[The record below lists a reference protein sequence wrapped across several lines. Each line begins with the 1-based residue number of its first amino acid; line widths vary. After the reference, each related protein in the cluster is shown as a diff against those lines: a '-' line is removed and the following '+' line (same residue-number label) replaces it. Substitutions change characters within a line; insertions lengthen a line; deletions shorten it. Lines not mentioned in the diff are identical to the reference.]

1 MTGRTT
7 ELRRELKRVFLPLL
21 EGKGFTVDTRAAPA
35 FTAFRRQAVDS
46 VHVVEIQWDKYGRP
60 RFVINFGKC
69 PLEGMQ
75 VRGQLFS
82 PDQVYAGWLEESGRL
97 QPRHGHSSTNWFS
110 QEKHWLRRL
119 LDVGK
124 LRQPDEVVEELLRL
138 FPEVEAYL
146 ESGVVGEHIRVF
158 RIPRK
163 VPDSGGRR
171 TSA

>member
-1 MTGRTT
+1 MGRTT

-21 EGKGFTVDTRAAPA
+21 EGKGFTVDTTAAPA
-35 FTAFRRQAVDS
+35 FTAFRRKAVDS

-69 PLEGMQ
+69 PLEGLY
-75 VRGQLFS
+75 VRGQLGS
-82 PDQVYAGWLEESGRL
+82 PSQVYAGWLEESGRL
-97 QPRHGHSSTNWFS
+97 QPRHGNSSTNWFS

-119 LDVGK
+119 LDVER
-124 LRQPDEVVEELLRL
+124 LRQPSEVVEDLLRL

-146 ESGVVGEHIRVF
+146 ESCVVGEHIRIF
-158 RIPRK
+158 RIQRE
-163 VPDSGGRR
+163 VPDSGSRR